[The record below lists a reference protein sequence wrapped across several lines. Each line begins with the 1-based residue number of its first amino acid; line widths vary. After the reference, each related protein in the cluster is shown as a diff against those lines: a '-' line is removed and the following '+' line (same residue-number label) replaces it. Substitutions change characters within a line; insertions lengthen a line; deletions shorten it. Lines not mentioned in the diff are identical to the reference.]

1 MKYLI
6 NQKIFSFSDSFNI
19 YDIDGHE
26 VYSVVGQVLSIG
38 HKLSFR
44 DMANNE
50 LFYIKQRVMKLK
62 PTYEIYKDDN
72 LCCTISKRL
81 FTFFHCAFDINSNYG
96 DMTVKG
102 NVLDHDY
109 TFKVNEKELANVSK
123 KWLSIKDKYVVDISD
138 NIDNAFILASVIVL
152 DLCCHDN

>member
-19 YDIDGHE
+19 YDIDGNGI
-26 VYSVVGQVLSIG
+26 YSVVGQVLSIG

-44 DMANNE
+44 DMENNE
-50 LFYIKQRVMKLK
+50 LFYIKQRVMKLT
-62 PTYEIYKDDN
+62 PTYEIYKNDE

-81 FTFFHCAFDINSNYG
+81 FTFFHCTFDINSNYG
-96 DMTVKG
+96 DMIVKG
-102 NVLDHDY
+102 DVLDHDY
-109 TFKVNEKELANVSK
+109 TFKINGNELATVSK
-123 KWLSIKDKYVVDISD
+123 KWLSIRDKYVVDISD
-138 NIDNAFILASVIVL
+138 NIDNAFILSAVIVL

>member
-19 YDIDGHE
+19 YDIDGNGI
-26 VYSVVGQVLSIG
+26 YSVVGQVLSIG

-44 DMANNE
+44 DMENNE
-50 LFYIKQRVMKLK
+50 LFYIKQRVMKLT
-62 PTYEIYKDDN
+62 PTYEIYKNDE

-81 FTFFHCAFDINSNYG
+81 FTFFHCTFDINSNYG
-96 DMTVKG
+96 DMIVKG
-102 NVLDHDY
+102 DVLDHDY
-109 TFKVNEKELANVSK
+109 TFKINGNELAAVSK
-123 KWLSIKDKYVVDISD
+123 KWLSIRDKYVVDISD
-138 NIDNAFILASVIVL
+138 NIDNAFILSAVIVL